1 MASFHIF
8 FRCTYFIQRGF
19 FGGGTEMKR
28 RINQH
33 TFQSWIRTFKSVCK
47 QLIIPFTIFQAIR
60 TVLFPTTFD
69 VLLLTIFIATALV
82 YHYELI

>member
-1 MASFHIF
+1 MN
-8 FRCTYFIQRGF
+8 RK
-19 FGGGTEMKR
+19 MNK
-28 RINQH
+28 H
-33 TFQSWIRTFKSVCK
+33 TFQSWIRNFKSVCK
-47 QLIIPFTIFQAIR
+47 QLIIPFTIFQAVR

>member
-1 MASFHIF
+1 
-8 FRCTYFIQRGF
+8 
-19 FGGGTEMKR
+19 MKR
-28 RINQH
+28 KFNQY

-47 QLIIPFTIFQAIR
+47 QLIIPFTIFQAVR

-69 VLLLTIFIATALV
+69 VLLLTIFIAVALA